1 MGHGRA
7 YLIGVVMRGLILLA
21 PLGVATGTL
30 LFPFGS
36 WWLGN
41 VPGAA
46 EADAPPLVA
55 GRVTAYGL
63 SRIHGLPARVYQ
75 VGGDVFWLYEIRTKT
90 DLDNAERMQR
100 GNHELGPSVPG
111 PVPLARVSVLRF
123 DGETRVLKGLYLR

>member
-1 MGHGRA
+1 MSHGRA
-7 YLIGVVMRGLILLA
+7 YMVGVVMRGLLLLA

-30 LFPFGS
+30 LVPVGS
-36 WWLGN
+36 WWLGD

-46 EADAPPLVA
+46 EADASPLVA

-100 GNHELGPSVPG
+100 GDRELGPSVSG

-123 DGETRVLKGLYLR
+123 DGDTRVLKGMYLR